1 MKKIVHVLF
10 QLVLWATLPAIAQ
23 TPVDVNTVVELKT
36 KVSAATENSVFVL
49 TADFVEDFK
58 IGRAHV

>member
-23 TPVDVNTVVELKT
+23 TSVDVNTVAELKT
-36 KVSAATENSVFVL
+36 KVSTATENSVFVL
-49 TADFVEDFK
+49 TADFVEDY
-58 IGRAHV
+58 

>member
-23 TPVDVNTVVELKT
+23 TSVDVNTVAELKT
-36 KVSAATENSVFVL
+36 KVSTATENSVC
-49 TADFVEDFK
+49 ADCGFC
-58 IGRAHV
+58 GGL